1 MLPDALGEM
10 TLDSR
15 GLVGIGFSH
24 LLAPLACRER
34 AMVAEGDADAVLRA
48 LARRLEA
55 PEVVLLSTCSRLEVY
70 AASPNPEETLA
81 RARSWFLERAGEA
94 IAPCLT
100 GRLGAEALQH
110 LFSVTA
116 GLDSWIVGE
125 SEILG
130 QVKRAYETA
139 RAASLT
145 GPVLN
150 RSFQSAAAA
159 GKAARAKTGIQHGIH
174 SIGGAS
180 AVLARSIFGSDANGT
195 TVVFGAGEAA
205 RATVRHLA
213 AKNFSKIL
221 VANRTVARAEELAG
235 EIGGRGVGL
244 EEGLRA
250 LAAAEIA
257 VFSVSCEAPVLEA
270 GDLSRRI
277 AGRRRPLFLLDLGMP
292 RNIDPACASLP
303 GVYLYNL
310 DDLKGVVAR
319 SIEGK
324 AGEGEKAALLVSEAA
339 RACAA
344 ELDKAAARRT
354 DARRA
359 AAV

>member
-1 MLPDALGEM
+1 MA
-10 TLDSR
+10 LDSR
-15 GLVGIGFSH
+15 SLVGIGFSH

-34 AMVAEGDADAVLRA
+34 AMVPEAAVAAVLRE
-48 LARRLEA
+48 LAERLGA
-55 PEVVLLSTCSRLEVY
+55 PEVVLLSTCSRLEAY
-70 AASPNPEETLA
+70 AASADPEETLA
-81 RARSWFLERAGEA
+81 RARAWFLERAGRDIE
-94 IAPCLT
+94 PCLT
-100 GRLGAEALQH
+100 GRLGSDALQH

-116 GLDSWIVGE
+116 GLDSWIMGE

-139 RAASLT
+139 RAADLT

-174 SIGGAS
+174 SIGGAA
-180 AVLARSIFGSDANGT
+180 AVLARSIFGAEADGT

-205 RATVRHLA
+205 QATVRHLA

-221 VANRTVARAEELAG
+221 VANRTIERAEELAR

-244 EEGLRA
+244 EQGLGA
-250 LAAAEIA
+250 LATAEIA
-257 VFSVSCEAPVLEA
+257 VFSVACGAPLLTA
-270 GDLSRRI
+270 PDLARLTE
-277 AGRRRPLFLLDLGMP
+277 GRRRPLFLIDLGLP
-292 RNIDPACASLP
+292 RNIDPRCAALA

-319 SIEGK
+319 SVEGK
-324 AGEGEKAALLVSEAA
+324 AGEGEKAALLVAEAR

-344 ELDKAAARRT
+344 ELDKAAARRADLPRVAT
-354 DARRA
+354 
-359 AAV
+359 V